1 MSARTYQTGIH
12 EHKNAN
18 LTKYSMMLGGLD
30 VTAKS
35 LQNYDPMRTG
45 FYRVFMIRKPLFVD
59 NAIPEKLN
67 KLKHMIEYANTGFSG
82 NDSITVNPVDIQGGF
97 NTRRVELPS
106 SLSDDTTEIV
116 FKTYEL
122 SGSPLREVIQYWVT
136 GVIDLNSGLSTY
148 HKTGLPN
155 DKNADIEVLQANH
168 TAEFIIVNTDPSG
181 TKVEFAALYANCFP
195 KEIKLDHFNGET
207 GTHEVV
213 PYELKFTCTRYI
225 SPQINEKAKQLL
237 TKYNVL
243 MDSINF
249 NSGYSDEDL
258 YPDNDFGTKYDI
270 NTGEIVPKTSDE
282 KGKMILT

>member
-1 MSARTYQTGIH
+1 MSVRTYQTGIH

-82 NDSITVNPVDIQGGF
+82 NDSITVNVTDIQGGF

-106 SLSDDTTEIV
+106 SLSDDTTEII

-122 SGSPLREVIQYWVT
+122 SGSPLREVIQYWIT

-148 HKTGLPN
+148 HKTGQPN

-195 KEIKLDHFNGET
+195 KEIKLDHFNGES
-207 GTHEVV
+207 GTHETV
-213 PYELKFTCTRYI
+213 PYELRFTCTRYI